1 MPDSDTTQPQSLE
14 DVTQVLSDTI
24 GADVLAQ
31 MEDVGWEHTATPPA
45 ARRVDD
51 PPPVAS
57 TETPQP
63 PVIPDNPPNAATT
76 GVIDWEALR
85 DPTTGLI
92 LKKYKDEGAAVKGI
106 GHAINMLKSGLNRID
121 TVEQENQRLQRELIS
136 RPAIIAPAT
145 EVPSLTIPALAR
157 EASVENSPKLARV
170 LARIKE
176 EPILDEEGMQELV
189 DGILE
194 HSTMSA
200 ERAARRVIRETA
212 ENVQKENTVWSEV
225 DDYMAREY
233 PESLAFADEMGV
245 FTRTNPFVGEIVA
258 AMIEKGKRTEA
269 TVFAWKEF
277 KEAHSEKLAA
287 PQAMSADTLKEIQL
301 TEAGKVHAEA
311 REAALRDAG
320 VISSGASGVHETVK
334 TGTTQEEIAAA
345 AARMNQSADGTEWR
359 NLVIGSQLTGPFFD
373 NTG

>member
-1 MPDSDTTQPQSLE
+1 MPDSNTTPPQSIE
-14 DVTQVLSDTI
+14 DVTQLLSDTI
-24 GADVLAQ
+24 GSDVLAQ
-31 MEDVGWEHTATPPA
+31 MENVGWEHTATPPA

-51 PPPVAS
+51 PLPVAS
-57 TETPQP
+57 TETSQSPTTS
-63 PVIPDNPPNAATT
+63 DNPQGVGPT
-76 GVIDWEALR
+76 GMIDWEALR
-85 DPTTGLI
+85 DPTSGLI

-106 GHAINMLKSGLNRID
+106 GHAINMLKSGLTRIES
-121 TVEQENQRLQRELIS
+121 VEQENVRLQRELIS
-136 RPAIIAPAT
+136 RPPIIAPAT
-145 EVPSLTIPALAR
+145 ETPSLTIPTFAR

-200 ERAARRVIRETA
+200 ERAARRVILETA
-212 ENVQKENTVWSEV
+212 QNVQKENTIWSEV

-245 FTRTNPFVGEIVA
+245 FTRTNPLVGEIVA
-258 AMIEKGKRTEA
+258 ALIEKGKRTEA

-287 PQAMSADTLKEIQL
+287 PQMTADTLKEIQL

-311 REAALRDAG
+311 RQSALRDAG
-320 VISSGASGVHETVK
+320 VISSGASGVHETIK

>member
-1 MPDSDTTQPQSLE
+1 MPDSNTAQPQTPE
-14 DVTQVLSDTI
+14 DVAQLLSGTI

-57 TETPQP
+57 TETSQP
-63 PVIPDNPPNAATT
+63 LVTPDNPPSTVTT
-76 GVIDWEALR
+76 GMIDWESLR
-85 DPTTGLI
+85 DPASGLI
-92 LKKYKDEGAAVKGI
+92 LKKYKDETAAVKGM
-106 GHAINMLKSGLNRID
+106 GHAINMLKSGLNRIE
-121 TVEQENQRLQRELIS
+121 TVEQENQRLQRELTA
-136 RPAIIAPAT
+136 RPPILAPTT
-145 EVPSLTIPALAR
+145 EVPSSTQPALAR

-194 HSTMSA
+194 HSTLSA
-200 ERAARRVIRETA
+200 ERAARRVVLETA
-212 ENVQKENTVWSEV
+212 QNAQKENTVWSEV

-269 TVFAWKEF
+269 TVYAWKEF

-287 PQAMSADTLKEIQL
+287 PQLTADAIKEIQL

-311 REAALRDAG
+311 RESALRDAG
-320 VISSGASGVHETVK
+320 VITSGASGVHETVR